1 MSTKNMNFKNEA
13 AMQTF
18 LDEMEW
24 TDDTIEYDCEKRIV
38 YVNTLININSNT
50 HQLVVESSD
59 NDIIEVYVYLRY
71 LSVKRSK
78 DNQMHI
84 LLSKIN
90 SRLRVGAFQFIRE
103 ADWQYIRW
111 HHATDFEGS
120 KPIGTTI
127 RHQVITGLQTVE
139 DHADPIA
146 AVALTNQ
153 TADQALQEFQQSLKN
168 EGECIH

>member
-1 MSTKNMNFKNEA
+1 
-13 AMQTF
+13 
-18 LDEMEW
+18 
-24 TDDTIEYDCEKRIV
+24 
-38 YVNTLININSNT
+38 
-50 HQLVVESSD
+50 
-59 NDIIEVYVYLRY
+59 
-71 LSVKRSK
+71 
-78 DNQMHI
+78 MHI

-90 SRLRVGAFQFIRE
+90 SRMRVGAFQFIRE

-120 KPIGTTI
+120 NPNGTTI